1 MNKVILLV
9 LFFLSFPRIILAKEL
24 PILINQVMIGQNENV
39 RNEFVELYN
48 PNDFAVNLEDYS
60 LKKKTASG
68 NESNLISGRNFG
80 GIIFPQSYFLIA
92 SPEFGPKINSDLN
105 YSTSMSLADNN
116 TVLLYNSKAEISDKL
131 GYGEVS
137 DYLVQSAE
145 NPENNTSLKRVNI
158 DFNEPNNRHDFQIQ
172 ENEIVTRNS
181 RGDIIE
187 IKNFREKLTVSAQ
200 SDNIVISLRDIGNF
214 QADDYIIT
222 EGRVSVLPEV
232 LGLQFFYI
240 HQEYEN
246 DPNIY
251 GLEIYSHGRNFPD
264 LKIGDKIRVRGK
276 LSILES
282 ESYPRYRLRT
292 QSEDDIEIISSNQ
305 EIPRPEESS
314 IDSLKDET
322 RGSLKTVSGE
332 IVQNNSQGIYLY
344 DGQEDILINIKKGS
358 NISPSQLKEES
369 SFTISGILGYG
380 SKGLE
385 IIPLEEEDIINLNP
399 EEEKVSSIKKIEDP
413 ILELETKNKKNEIL
427 KYLIASILI
436 TLLFLFFHNKII
448 KR

>member
-9 LFFLSFPRIILAKEL
+9 LFFLSLPNISLAEEL
-24 PILINQVMIGQNENV
+24 PVLINQVMIGQNENV

-48 PNDFAVNLEDYS
+48 PNDFVVSLADYS

-68 NESNLISGRNFG
+68 NESNLISSRSFR

-92 SPEFGPKINSDLN
+92 SPEFGSKINSDLN

-116 TVLLYNSKAEISDKL
+116 TVLLYNAKNEISDKL
-131 GYGEVS
+131 GYGEAS
-137 DYLVQSAE
+137 DYLVQAAK
-145 NPENNTSLKRVNI
+145 NPENNTSLKRINI
-158 DFNEPNNRHDFQIQ
+158 DFNEANNHHDFRIQ
-172 ENEIVTRNS
+172 EDLIIARNS

-200 SDNIVISLRDIGNF
+200 SENKVVSLRDIRSF

-222 EGRVSVLPEV
+222 EGKVSVLPEV

-264 LKIGDKIRVRGK
+264 LKIGDKVRVRGK

-305 EIPRPEESS
+305 EIARPEKAS
-314 IDSLKDET
+314 ISSLKDEA

-344 DGQEDILINIKKGS
+344 DGQEDISINIKKGS
-358 NISPSQLKEES
+358 NISPAQLKEES
-369 SFTISGILGYG
+369 SFTISGILSYS

-385 IIPLEEEDIINLNP
+385 IIPLEEGDIINLNP
-399 EEEKVSSIKKIEDP
+399 EERKESSIKEIEDP

-436 TLLFLFFHNKII
+436 ALLFLFFHKKII